1 MSSKSDQ
8 KRTVCSYKGC
18 LHVGTDCNIYR
29 PETIPA
35 YFPPN
40 CAKYRSVFPS
50 YTNFAGCHGQS
61 SNHINRHE
69 EKLLPKEKNSS
80 FTFASFFKFSF
91 VLVQRDDSLQTQ
103 SSSVLKH
110 RRNGKAGC

>member
-8 KRTVCSYKGC
+8 KRTVCSNKGC

-29 PETIPA
+29 PETIPS

-40 CAKYRSVFPS
+40 CAKYCSVFPS

-69 EKLLPKEKNSS
+69 EKKTSTKGEKQLIYLC
-80 FTFASFFKFSF
+80 FLFFLIF
-91 VLVQRDDSLQTQ
+91 LCARAE
-103 SSSVLKH
+103 
-110 RRNGKAGC
+110 G

>member
-8 KRTVCSYKGC
+8 KRTVCSNKGC

-40 CAKYRSVFPS
+40 CAKYRSVFLS

-69 EKLLPKEKNSS
+69 EKNFYQRRKTAHLPLLP
-80 FTFASFFKFSF
+80 FF
-91 VLVQRDDSLQTQ
+91 
-103 SSSVLKH
+103 
-110 RRNGKAGC
+110 